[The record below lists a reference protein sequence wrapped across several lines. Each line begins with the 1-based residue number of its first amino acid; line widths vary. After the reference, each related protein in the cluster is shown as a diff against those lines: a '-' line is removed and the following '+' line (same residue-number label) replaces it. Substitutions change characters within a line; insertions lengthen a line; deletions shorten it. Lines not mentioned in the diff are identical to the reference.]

1 MTLGEA
7 LNLYLSLHLAG
18 RPSYRTTQ
26 QVVRQHLGPWRDRRI
41 GTLNRQEFL
50 ALKVSL
56 KDTPCQFNNAIKA
69 VKCAINYV
77 LREGYWEGQHPLTL
91 VRRYN
96 RPARSRF
103 CQSHEAPAV
112 MDAIL
117 QAPIKLKVFL
127 LLVGCTSARPAEVLR
142 MKWSSLG
149 VWSLNNTDIFVWDK
163 GRTKNGTLDYKPIPA
178 QVWEYLLELPK
189 ISEWVFPGQD
199 VSRPW
204 ASCSYQKAWR
214 KLRLF
219 AGVPDLWVYD
229 LRRTVGSWLSIHGEN
244 LQTVQHVL
252 NHTSLQSTAVYARLN
267 VQTVAGALQRHT
279 DRLFEMSRG
288 GNHEVHRSLQPHCVP
303 LVTGVCRTN
312 PS

>member
-1 MTLGEA
+1 MMTLGEA
-7 LNLYLSLHLAG
+7 LKLYLDLHLAG
-18 RPSYRTTQ
+18 RPSHRSTQ
-26 QVVRQHLGPWRDRRI
+26 QVVRQHLGPWLDRDITSITRH
-41 GTLNRQEFL
+41 EFL

-77 LREGYWEGQHPLTL
+77 LREGYCDGVNPLTL
-91 VRRYN
+91 VRRYH

-127 LLVGCTSARPAEVLR
+127 LLVGCTSARPSEVLR
-142 MKWSSLG
+142 MRWENLG
-149 VWSLNNTDIFVWDK
+149 VWTVQNTELFVWDK
-163 GRTKNGTLDYKPIPA
+163 GVTKNGTLDYKPIPA
-178 QVWEYLLELPK
+178 QVWDLLLEMPK
-189 ISEWVFPGQD
+189 VSEWVFPGQD
-199 VSRPW
+199 VSKQW

-214 KLRLF
+214 QLRLF

-267 VQTVAGALQRHT
+267 VQTVASALQRHT
-279 DRLFEMSRG
+279 DRLFACSQGGTYVSHNPPTLSPVGVPDRG
-288 GNHEVHRSLQPHCVP
+288 MPA
-303 LVTGVCRTN
+303 
-312 PS
+312 